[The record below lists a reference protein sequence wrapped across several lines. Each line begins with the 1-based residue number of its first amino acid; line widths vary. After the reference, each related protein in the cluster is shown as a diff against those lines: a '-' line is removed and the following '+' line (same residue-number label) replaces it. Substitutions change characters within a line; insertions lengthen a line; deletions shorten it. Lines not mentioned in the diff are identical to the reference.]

1 MKWTTT
7 IIKKTQKD
15 IRKKC
20 GCFEII
26 QKIKRENTPNE

>member
-1 MKWTTT
+1 MDNNNN
-7 IIKKTQKD
+7 KKNTK
-15 IRKKC
+15 RYPKKC